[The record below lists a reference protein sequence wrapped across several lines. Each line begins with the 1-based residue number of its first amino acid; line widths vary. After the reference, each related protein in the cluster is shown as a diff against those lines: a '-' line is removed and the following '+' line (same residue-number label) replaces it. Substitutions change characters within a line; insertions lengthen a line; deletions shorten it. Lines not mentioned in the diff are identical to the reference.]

1 MAEPKEPLTER
12 ELEVVKLV
20 AEGGSNKQIA
30 AALFIS
36 ENTVKVHLKN
46 IFVKLEAE
54 SRARVA
60 SIAQRNGWV
69 ISPALEPLT
78 AASLDTHAAASP
90 GEAAPVAVVAPS
102 EPIVIAPVP
111 VAPNPEPLPPQ
122 PLWRRIATML
132 VVLVTVLGGALSLQA
147 GRTRAQPVD
156 ENEFSGPPNS
166 GSASTVSSRWFSRAP
181 IAAARTRAA
190 AFGVNGKIYL
200 IGGSLDRAA
209 IGDAQIYEPARN
221 AWREGPAKPTP
232 LRLAAGA
239 LITTVI
245 YMPGGTDASGA
256 ATNRFEA
263 LDTVNGVWLS
273 LPPLPRAVSGHAVA
287 ADDAHV
293 FVFGGKISNESFNT
307 DGFVFDLAARRW
319 SRVKGLPIV
328 RSQAASAV
336 LDGRVYVMGGTDGQ
350 REYPNCDVYTI
361 ESQSWASCKPLTI
374 ARGGLG
380 LARIGSR
387 LYAIGG
393 GVAGNY
399 IPFNERYDA
408 AADRWTPFETPLSRA
423 GIWKNAAV
431 ASLPTEFYV
440 IGGSTGSESRTDMY
454 VYEVLTN
461 KSFLPS
467 TQNNTP

>member
-1 MAEPKEPLTER
+1 MAEPREPLTER

-20 AEGGSNKQIA
+20 AEGASNKQIA

-69 ISPALEPLT
+69 ISPALET
-78 AASLDTHAAASP
+78 VIAAPPDAGMAERPPTEDVP
-90 GEAAPVAVVAPS
+90 VEAAPSEVAAM
-102 EPIVIAPVP
+102 APVP

-122 PLWRRIATML
+122 PLWRRIATVL
-132 VVLVTVLGGALSLQA
+132 VVLATVLGGAFGLQA
-147 GRTRAQPVD
+147 GRTRAQPVGED
-156 ENEFSGPPNS
+156 EFSGAPNA
-166 GSASTVSSRWFSRAP
+166 GSAPSASSRWFSRAP
-181 IAAARTRAA
+181 ITAARTRAA
-190 AFGVNGKIYL
+190 AFGINGRIYL
-200 IGGSLDRAA
+200 IGGTLDRAA
-209 IGDAQIYEPARN
+209 IGDTQLYEPARN
-221 AWREGPAKPTP
+221 AWRDGPAKPTP

-239 LITTVI
+239 VISTVI
-245 YMPGGTDASGA
+245 YMPGGTGVSGA
-256 ATNRFEA
+256 ATDRFEA
-263 LDTVNGVWLS
+263 LDTVNGSWIS

-287 ADDAHV
+287 ADEAHV
-293 FVFGGKISNESFNT
+293 FVFGGKTSNESFNT
-307 DGFVFDLAARRW
+307 DGFVYDVAARRW
-319 SRVKGLPIV
+319 SRVKGLPIA
-328 RSQAASAV
+328 RSQAAAAV
-336 LDGRVYVMGGTDGQ
+336 LDGRVFVVGGTDGQ
-350 REYPNCDVYTI
+350 REYANCDVFSMD
-361 ESQSWASCKPLTI
+361 SQSWASCKPLTI

-423 GIWKNAAV
+423 GIWKNGAV

-440 IGGSTGSESRTDMY
+440 IGGSTGPESRTDVY

>member
-1 MAEPKEPLTER
+1 MAEPREPLTER

-20 AEGGSNKQIA
+20 AEGASNKQIA

-69 ISPALEPLT
+69 ISPALESVM
-78 AASLDTHAAASP
+78 AAPQDIANVAEAAAP
-90 GEAAPVAVVAPS
+90 I
-102 EPIVIAPVP
+102 EPAVIAPVP

-122 PLWRRIATML
+122 PLWRRVATVL
-132 VVLVTVLGGALSLQA
+132 VVLVTILGGALSLQA
-147 GRTRAQPVD
+147 GRTRAQPVGED
-156 ENEFSGPPNS
+156 EFSGAPDA
-166 GSASTVSSRWFSRAP
+166 GSASSASSRWFLRAP
-181 IAAARTRAA
+181 IPAARTRAA
-190 AFGVNGKIYL
+190 AFGINGKIYL
-200 IGGSLDRAA
+200 IGGTLDRAA
-209 IGDAQIYEPARN
+209 IGDTQLYEPARN
-221 AWREGPAKPTP
+221 AWSDGPAKPTP

-245 YMPGGTDASGA
+245 YMPGGTDMSGA
-256 ATNRFEA
+256 ATDRFEA
-263 LDTVNGVWLS
+263 LDTVGGVWLS

-293 FVFGGKISNESFNT
+293 FVFGGKTSNESFNT
-307 DGFVFDLAARRW
+307 DGFVFDVAARRW
-319 SRVKGLPIV
+319 SRVKGLPIA
-328 RSQAASAV
+328 RSQASAAV
-336 LDGRVYVMGGTDGQ
+336 LDGRVYVVGGTDGQ
-350 REYPNCDVYTI
+350 REYPNCDVYTV
-361 ESQSWASCKPLTI
+361 ESQSWAQCKPLTI

-399 IPFNERYDA
+399 IPFNERFDVA
-408 AADRWTPFETPLSRA
+408 DDRWTPFETPLSRA

-440 IGGSTGSESRTDMY
+440 IGGSTGPESRTDVY

-467 TQNNTP
+467 TQSNTP